1 MSNTLNTNIDTTN
14 IDTKNNPIY
23 NPFYKVNY
31 LVNGM
36 IDTIF
41 VFYGKKIV
49 PEDQMTIIQKM
60 FTEEE
65 ITIIDRDNIDVHFLE
80 EQIHFDD
87 TIGTIKLKIL
97 EQFKTKTCFEEIYL
111 FCEKTETFNSVDV
124 YQSLTQNKKLPLT
137 KLRLDQFLSNILDT
151 L

>member
-1 MSNTLNTNIDTTN
+1 MSNTLDTNTSETETETNTNN
-14 IDTKNNPIY
+14 SNY

-36 IDTIF
+36 IDTVF

-87 TIGTIKLKIL
+87 TIATIKLKIL
-97 EQFKTKTCFEEIYL
+97 EHFKTKTCFEEIYL
-111 FCEKTETFNSVDV
+111 FC
-124 YQSLTQNKKLPLT
+124 
-137 KLRLDQFLSNILDT
+137 
-151 L
+151 

>member
-1 MSNTLNTNIDTTN
+1 MSNTLETNIDTTN
-14 IDTKNNPIY
+14 TDTTNNPTY

-36 IDTIF
+36 IDTVF

-49 PEDQMTIIQKM
+49 PEDQMSIIQKI

-65 ITIIDRDNIDVHFLE
+65 ITIIDRDNIDVRFLE

-97 EQFKTKTCFEEIYL
+97 EQFKKQ
-111 FCEKTETFNSVDV
+111 DV
-124 YQSLTQNKKLPLT
+124 
-137 KLRLDQFLSNILDT
+137 F
-151 L
+151 